1 MPVGHTHIDVDQLF
15 SRISVATEKLGCL
28 TPQDLL
34 RIIRNCYKQN
44 QGETTEAGAQPQY
57 AITPHLYAVREWLLP
72 HMKQIHGWNSF
83 HSFVITRN
91 DDRKAV
97 LHFKAWCT
105 TKWESVEQ
113 YDPIVLLNDVP
124 QGVPELLKPN
134 YSVVDLSKLRTMV
147 DKCYTNGVFRQE
159 EKTEWLSFIEKEEKV
174 ADGYENVDEI
184 VYKTGDGE

>member
-1 MPVGHTHIDVDQLF
+1 M
-15 SRISVATEKLGCL
+15 EKEGCL

-34 RIIRNCYKQN
+34 RIIRNCHKQN
-44 QGETTEAGAQPQY
+44 QGETKEARSEEE
-57 AITPHLYAVREWLLP
+57 VREWLLP
-72 HMKQIHGWNSF
+72 HMKQIHELNSF
-83 HSFVITRN
+83 HSFVITWN

-113 YDPIVLLNDVP
+113 YEAIVLSNDVP
-124 QGVPELLKPN
+124 QGIPELLKPN
-134 YSVVDLSKLRTMV
+134 YNVVDLSKLCTMV

-174 ADGYENVDEI
+174 ADGYENIDKI